1 MELEL
6 LVGVVLLLVVLVGV
20 LLLVVLAVVASHIG
34 WTARDNGTLMV
45 LDGRE
50 IDIGGIASDQWTQ
63 MTRSCQGVVRLQPAD
78 ETYQITQRL
87 ISEYSPPHSASVRI
101 AGVWA
106 MDKWVVAE
114 AEFAELLPAV
124 VLLDFS
130 GIEPKIISNA
140 VWSGYTKPWKAAPFI
155 RDYLARQ
162 VPDLPLP
169 LTRCFDPQS
178 LSFK

>member
-1 MELEL
+1 MKKRTS
-6 LVGVVLLLVVLVGV
+6 VSV

-34 WTARDNGTLMV
+34 WAARDNGTLMV

-63 MTRSCQGVVRLQPAD
+63 LTRNCQGVVRLQPGD
-78 ETYQITQRL
+78 ETYQVTRRL
-87 ISEYSPPHSASVRI
+87 ISEYSPPHSASVQL

-124 VLLDFS
+124 VLLDLS
-130 GIEPKIISNA
+130 GIEAKIMSNA

-155 RDYLARQ
+155 RDYLTRQ
-162 VPDLPLP
+162 SPDLPP
-169 LTRCFDPQS
+169 SLTKCFDPQS